1 MTNRRKNR
9 VFISYSHN
17 DIEIA
22 HRVSDALQREQ
33 IDVIIDYK
41 DIRNGENVFDQI
53 RYMYETSETVI
64 ILLSNSLFSSKY
76 FQFEFPQFFFE
87 EARKR
92 KINIIPILIE
102 KCQVPSDFLEF
113 DIINLTNNFEKG
125 LDKVVQKLKLIP
137 EISFEHFSPYEF
149 EDFTFDFLK
158 AYGFKNIQRE
168 QKYNNKQID
177 FLAETF
183 AKDVFGIPNRETWLV
198 EVKFYK
204 EERFSINSL
213 NQIISLYNYINKE
226 DAKILLITNSV
237 LTSVAQEYIEKIK
250 RENKLEIKVLDGV
263 ILKKLTAKRKRLLNK
278 YFLK

>member
-17 DIEIA
+17 DIEMA

-41 DIRNGENVFDQI
+41 DIRNGENIFDQI

-113 DIINLTNNFEKG
+113 EIINLTNNFDKG
-125 LDKVVQKLKLIP
+125 LEKVIHKLKLIP
-137 EISFEHFSPYEF
+137 EISFEHFSPYKFEEF
-149 EDFTFDFLK
+149 TYDFLK
-158 AYGFKNIQRE
+158 AYGFKNIKRE
-168 QKYNNKQID
+168 QKFDDKGVD
-177 FLAETF
+177 FIAETYT
-183 AKDVFGIPNRETWLV
+183 KDVFGIPNKEIWMV

-237 LTSVAQEYIEKIK
+237 LTSVAQEYIENIK